1 MSIGTATLLCALEL
15 LAIMSL
21 AWLVQRR
28 TGNSGWID
36 VAWSLGTGLAG
47 ITFALAPLDGA
58 TLGPRQFTVAGL
70 VAAWSLRLGLH
81 IARRSAAGIDDPRY
95 AALRDEWGAAF
106 ALRLYLFLMIQ
117 AVVAL
122 GLAAT
127 IGLAAR
133 NPAPIGLSDL
143 AGAAVLILAILG
155 EALADRQL
163 RRFKADPAR
172 RGQVCDAGLWSW
184 SRHPNYFFEW
194 LCWIAY
200 PLFALSGFW
209 PWGLPALAGPALMY
223 WALRHA
229 SGIPPL
235 EAHMQRRYG
244 AAFAAYAARVSVFF
258 PIPPARH
265 TARSP

>member
-1 MSIGTATLLCALEL
+1 MTLGTATLLCALEL
-15 LAIMSL
+15 WAIMSL
-21 AWLVQRR
+21 AWLIQRR

-47 ITFALAPLDGA
+47 ITFALAAPPFA
-58 TLGPRQFTVAGL
+58 PRQYLVATL

-81 IARRSAAGIDDPRY
+81 IARRSAAGFDDPRY
-95 AALRDEWGAAF
+95 AALRDEWGPAF
-106 ALRLYLFLMIQ
+106 PLRLYLFLMIQ

-122 GLAAT
+122 GLAGT

-133 NPAPIGLSDL
+133 NPAALGAADL

-155 EALADRQL
+155 ETIADSQL
-163 RRFKADPAR
+163 RRFKADPAQ
-172 RGQVCDAGLWSW
+172 RGRVCDAGLWSW

-194 LCWIAY
+194 LCWVAY
-200 PLFALSGFW
+200 PLFALSGVW
-209 PWGLPALAGPALMY
+209 PWGLLALAGPALMY

-235 EAHMQRRYG
+235 EAHMHRRYG
-244 AAFAAYAARVSVFF
+244 AAFAAYAARVSIFL
-258 PIPPARH
+258 PRPPRPEPL
-265 TARSP
+265 S